1 MGFLVGTVLTLFIIT
16 SLFLIFMVLIQAGK
30 GGGGLGNLSGGSS
43 QTTFGASG
51 ADVLTKAT
59 RYSAIAFIAL
69 AFTLSFLFAKKQ
81 ETILPESR
89 INPDPAATTTTAEQ
103 PAVGEAPKATT
114 PESAQKPAEAPSE
127 KAAK

>member
-1 MGFLVGTVLTLFIIT
+1 MGFLVGTVLTIFILT

-59 RYSAIAFIAL
+59 RYSAITFIILAL
-69 AFTLSFLFAKKQ
+69 TLSFLFAKKQ
-81 ETILPESR
+81 ESILPEST
-89 INPDPAATTTTAEQ
+89 IKSDPNAIVPLPSEQ
-103 PAVGEAPKATT
+103 PKENTQPNSTPK
-114 PESAQKPAEAPSE
+114 
-127 KAAK
+127 